1 LFPLARDEGSL
12 PDTAAQLWPDLTA
25 FPCLL
30 IGLTRFGPGA
40 GHAKE
45 RNSVLSGAAASVNDL
60 AKKSSKVVNR
70 PMRNFHAWT
79 HRTEEGEKREVRAVK
94 NQGRWRLQSKVK
106 QDEEWTYHEVPEKSD
121 LEELREILWRKYQRR
136 RASHEDVLLA
146 DKMLADLARN

>member
-1 LFPLARDEGSL
+1 MFPLARDEGSL

-45 RNSVLSGAAASVNDL
+45 RNSVLSGAAGSVNDL

-106 QDEEWTYHEVPEKSD
+106 QDEEWTYHEVP
-121 LEELREILWRKYQRR
+121 
-136 RASHEDVLLA
+136 
-146 DKMLADLARN
+146 